1 MKRSTVAWGV
11 AGIGCAFL
19 VLLVGAALLVAGT
32 FSRGAAVDGLG
43 FALGGRV
50 GVVDVEGVILSAD
63 RFRETLKRFRDTP
76 NVKAV
81 VVRINSPGGGVAA
94 SQELNREIVRFRRE
108 TSKPVV
114 VSMESV
120 AASGGY
126 YTAVAAD
133 HIVANPG
140 TITGS
145 IGVIIQW
152 VNYGDL
158 LEWAKLRAVT
168 IKSGALKDSGNPT
181 RPITDED
188 RAYFED
194 LIQKLRAQFV
204 RGRHGR
210 AQGEAQAGRDGQDGR
225 RARRDGRGS
234 PRARS
239 RGRDRRLPR
248 RRGSGR
254 TTRAHGPSG
263 RGLAPATD
271 ASGPSR
277 AAHRRTFR
285 IVDCGA
291 PPLRRSGGG
300 RMERV
305 LSVVGRAE
313 GTTTKADLVEEVAK
327 ATELTKKQAEVIVE
341 SVFDGIVASLRS
353 GEKIELRGFGSFRLR
368 QRGARIARNPKRSG
382 VKVMVPP
389 KRVPYFKPG
398 KKLKELI
405 NQVAP
410 AAAAGEPDKG

>member
-11 AGIGCAFL
+11 AGLGCAFL
-19 VLLVGAALLVAGT
+19 VLLVAAAVLVTGAA
-32 FSRGAAVDGLG
+32 SRGRTGGDGLG

-50 GVVDVEGVILSAD
+50 GVVDLEGVILSAD
-63 RFRETLKRFRDTP
+63 RFRETLKKFRDAS

-94 SQELNREIVRFRRE
+94 SQELNREIARFRRE
-108 TSKPVV
+108 TKKPVV

-133 HIVANPG
+133 HIVANEG

-204 RGRHGR
+204 AAVTDGRKGKLKPGTMEKMADGR
-210 AQGEAQAGRDGQDGR
+210 VVTGEEALALGLVDEIGDYRDAVDRAARLAHMSLPAEVWRPRPVRPGLFELLSGGPSESSIAGRLM
-225 RARRDGRGS
+225 S
-234 PRARS
+234 
-239 RGRDRRLPR
+239 
-248 RRGSGR
+248 
-254 TTRAHGPSG
+254 
-263 RGLAPATD
+263 
-271 ASGPSR
+271 
-277 AAHRRTFR
+277 
-285 IVDCGA
+285 GA
-291 PPLRRSGGG
+291 PVGGG
-300 RMERV
+300 WN
-305 LSVVGRAE
+305 
-313 GTTTKADLVEEVAK
+313 
-327 ATELTKKQAEVIVE
+327 
-341 SVFDGIVASLRS
+341 VFFLW
-353 GEKIELRGFGSFRLR
+353 
-368 QRGARIARNPKRSG
+368 
-382 VKVMVPP
+382 
-389 KRVPYFKPG
+389 
-398 KKLKELI
+398 
-405 NQVAP
+405 
-410 AAAAGEPDKG
+410 

>member
-1 MKRSTVAWGV
+1 MKRSTVAWGI

-19 VLLVGAALLVAGT
+19 VLLVGAAVLVSGAA
-32 FSRGAAVDGLG
+32 SRGASADGLG
-43 FALGGRV
+43 LGLGGRV

-63 RFRETLKRFRDTP
+63 RFRETLKRFRESS

-94 SQELNREIVRFRRE
+94 SQELNREIARFRKE
-108 TSKPVV
+108 TGKPVV

-158 LEWAKLRAVT
+158 LEWAKLRAIT

-204 RGRHGR
+204 GAVTDGRKGKLKPGAMDKMADGR
-210 AQGEAQAGRDGQDGR
+210 VVTGEEALGLGLVDEIGDYRDAVDRAARMARMSLPAEVWHPRPTRPGLIELLSGGPSESSFAGRLL
-225 RARRDGRGS
+225 S
-234 PRARS
+234 
-239 RGRDRRLPR
+239 
-248 RRGSGR
+248 
-254 TTRAHGPSG
+254 
-263 RGLAPATD
+263 
-271 ASGPSR
+271 
-277 AAHRRTFR
+277 
-285 IVDCGA
+285 GA
-291 PPLRRSGGG
+291 PVGGG
-300 RMERV
+300 WN
-305 LSVVGRAE
+305 
-313 GTTTKADLVEEVAK
+313 
-327 ATELTKKQAEVIVE
+327 
-341 SVFDGIVASLRS
+341 VFFLW
-353 GEKIELRGFGSFRLR
+353 
-368 QRGARIARNPKRSG
+368 
-382 VKVMVPP
+382 
-389 KRVPYFKPG
+389 
-398 KKLKELI
+398 
-405 NQVAP
+405 
-410 AAAAGEPDKG
+410 

>member
-19 VLLVGAALLVAGT
+19 VLLVGAAVLVSGAA
-32 FSRGAAVDGLG
+32 SRGTGRVGGLG

-50 GVVDVEGVILSAD
+50 GVVDLDGVILSAD
-63 RFRETLKRFRDTP
+63 RFRETLKRFRDAS

-94 SQELNREIVRFRRE
+94 SQELNREIARFRKE
-108 TSKPVV
+108 TKKPVV

-168 IKSGALKDSGNPT
+168 IKSGVLKDSGNPT

-204 RGRHGR
+204 AAVTDGRKGKLKQGAMEKMADGR
-210 AQGEAQAGRDGQDGR
+210 VVTGEEAQALGLVDEIGDYRDAVD
-225 RARRDGRGS
+225 RAAKLAGMS
-234 PRARS
+234 LPAEVWHPRPMRP
-239 RGRDRRLPR
+239 GLLELL
-248 RRGSGR
+248 SG
-254 TTRAHGPSG
+254 GPSESSIAG
-263 RGLAPATD
+263 RLL
-271 ASGPSR
+271 S
-277 AAHRRTFR
+277 
-285 IVDCGA
+285 GA
-291 PPLRRSGGG
+291 PVGGG
-300 RMERV
+300 WN
-305 LSVVGRAE
+305 
-313 GTTTKADLVEEVAK
+313 
-327 ATELTKKQAEVIVE
+327 
-341 SVFDGIVASLRS
+341 VFFLW
-353 GEKIELRGFGSFRLR
+353 
-368 QRGARIARNPKRSG
+368 
-382 VKVMVPP
+382 
-389 KRVPYFKPG
+389 
-398 KKLKELI
+398 
-405 NQVAP
+405 
-410 AAAAGEPDKG
+410 